1 MIEHRVMFLIGM
13 VCLGLT
19 VVGYVVIVSQ
29 NFFGVF
35 MMAVVIAFL
44 ATWFGPQERH

>member
-1 MIEHRVMFLIGM
+1 MIEHKVMFLIGL

-19 VVGYVVIVSQ
+19 VVGSVVIFSQ

-35 MMAVVIAFL
+35 MLAIVLAFL
-44 ATWFGPQERH
+44 ATWFGPPERR